1 MKILGNIQLGNGD
14 KKSYLIYD
22 DISKRL
28 KDKKLQKVWII
39 TGVIKDEGFAL
50 LEDSFNI
57 AKENGV
63 SINFNIGIDRKTI
76 SNTTVEKMMNLSEKM
91 YVFNNNHEEDFNAKI
106 YIFEYKKKV
115 EILLPTNNLTANGIT
130 NNISNTTTIT
140 FDIPKDEDEY
150 NEFMFSIKDF
160 IYPDPSMFKLLNQ
173 DLLEQ
178 LTIKREIAV
187 AKTKDSKLPSISDYL
202 KITSKEN
209 EISEEQYEQRVKEKI
224 KNIVKDFDVT
234 FDEETFEIKTIDEVP
249 EEKETKKK
257 VKKEEKKIEE
267 TVEEKPKEKTTRKTK
282 IKEVEAI
289 DLEEMMLN
297 DTEIY
302 DEE

>member
-1 MKILGNIQLGNGD
+1 MKVLGNVQFGNN
-14 KKSYLIYD
+14 KKGYLLYED
-22 DISKRL
+22 LEKRL

-39 TGVIKDEGFAL
+39 TGVIKDEGFEL
-50 LEDSFNI
+50 LEEAFNT
-57 AKENGV
+57 AYNNKV

-76 SNTTVEKMMNLSEKM
+76 SNKVVEKMLNISEKM
-91 YVFNNNHEEDFNAKI
+91 YIFNNNHEEDFNAKI

-140 FDIPKDEDEY
+140 FDLAKDEQEY
-150 NEFMFSIKDF
+150 NEYMFSIKDF
-160 IYPDPSMFKLLNQ
+160 IYPDENMFKLLNK

-178 LTIKREIAV
+178 LTVKRELAV
-187 AKTKDSKLPSISDYL
+187 IKGKESKLPSISDYL

-209 EISEEQYEQRVKEKI
+209 EITEEQYEERVKEKI
-224 KNIVKDFDVT
+224 KNIVKEFDVT
-234 FDEETFEIKTIDEVP
+234 FDEDTYEIKTKDDII
-249 EEKETKKK
+249 EEKTVEKPIKKK
-257 VKKEEKKIEE
+257 EKKEEKAA
-267 TVEEKPKEKTTRKTK
+267 EKPKKKTAKKNTK

-297 DTEIY
+297 DNSN
-302 DEE
+302 EE

>member
-1 MKILGNIQLGNGD
+1 MKVLGNIQFGSNK
-14 KKSYLIYD
+14 KKSYLIYE
-22 DISKRL
+22 DIEKKL

-39 TGVIKDEGFAL
+39 TGVIKDEGYEI
-50 LEDSFNI
+50 LEESFNT
-57 AKENGV
+57 AYNNKV

-76 SNTTVEKMMNLSEKM
+76 SNKVVEKMLNISEKM

-115 EILLPTNNLTANGIT
+115 EVLLPTNNLTANGIT
-130 NNISNTTTIT
+130 NNISNITTIV
-140 FDIPKDEDEY
+140 FDLPKDEEEY
-150 NEFMFSIKDF
+150 NSFMFSIKDF
-160 IYPDPSMFKLLNQ
+160 IYPDESMFKLLNK

-178 LTIKREIAV
+178 LTVKRELAV
-187 AKTKDSKLPSISDYL
+187 IKGKESKLPSISDYL

-209 EISEEQYEQRVKEKI
+209 EITEEQYEKRVKEKI

-234 FDEETFEIKTIDEVP
+234 FDEETYEIRTSDEIIQEKPKT
-249 EEKETKKK
+249 KRAK
-257 VKKEEKKIEE
+257 KKEEKIEE
-267 TVEEKPKEKTTRKTK
+267 QPKKKVNKRKTK

-297 DTEIY
+297 DSSY
-302 DEE
+302 EEE